1 MPEPVPPGVA
11 ALFLRKVTLENF
23 KVDLTSG
30 SFKLPKETVLKEIQ
44 DMGKI
49 SDFEPAKKQIEAN
62 LNDELLFII
71 DNEQKY
77 GEQFLL
83 YYSKEK
89 IEEYLNY
96 LQKQEEDRLQQIFE
110 AEEQERLRREAEI
123 ALQSIVFE
131 DRPLSPRPWITS
143 SDTELEIKQ
152 MQAHPLRDRIVLD
165 VYRPKSQMNKRCDFF
180 FRSAKESRVTEFRSL
195 KDSNFKRVMESDL
208 GIQAAPI
215 TKESVGQ
222 TTWFQPV
229 NSVVQYEAVSDN
241 NTDVILQEDREELAR
256 FLELATTRVELA
268 LQQNESVDIFHET
281 FRTLLGDDVLDGSIA
296 ENELKETKNFA
307 DPTYSKAKALAAID
321 WVPKRQDMLA
331 VSAVRNLNYDKRST
345 LSGQSNL
352 SYILLWDFRQ
362 LVRPV
367 ILMETHSDVFVF
379 RFNPMNPGFVA
390 GGCMSGQ
397 VVLWDIGDR
406 LEQNRRRGSTS
417 NKLIKE
423 LSGMSEES
431 DDLHGAP
438 RHPVMVSNVDFSHNK
453 AVADLFWFPPNTQI
467 NHRGQLVGPEYLD
480 GKCYQ
485 FVTVA
490 GDGQL
495 MVWDIRYEDIFNDT
509 LKHIGRTKHVP
520 TEKSSSKDGGG
531 LKPVWAPIFK
541 VHLKRFEGVGEYS
554 LSKCCCSGSLKSSV
568 LAKSS
573 LLGDQRTHIIT
584 TTEEGDILFVDL
596 NIHALSNTTK
606 DEEDEDREEASDSVR
621 WSQLD
626 QSRPSVALQQSPFF
640 ADIVLTVGDWNF
652 HIWKIGH
659 SVPLFVSPLSDSY
672 LTAGCWSPTRPAV
685 LLVSCADG
693 CVLAWDFTDTSYK
706 PSIPLKATNHR
717 ITSMQ
722 YLIDDNRSR
731 QQLLAAGDETG
742 TLHIFE
748 IPRVLHRPLHNE
760 EAIMEKFLD
769 REMQRQMNRLDGG
782 IHEGLNRLAAL
793 SFSVDNQQAVVNVI
807 AEASAREEARKMAEM
822 AVKREE
828 DEFLK
833 MEQTF
838 ITDLG
843 LNEGDL
849 PTWMSGPPTN

>member
-1 MPEPVPPGVA
+1 MPESAPSGIAP
-11 ALFLRKVTLENF
+11 LFLRKVTLENF
-23 KVDLTSG
+23 KVDLSKE
-30 SFKLPKETVLKEIQ
+30 SFELPKTSVLKEIQ

-49 SDFEPAKKQIEAN
+49 SDFEPAKKQIESN
-62 LNDELLFII
+62 PSDELLFII
-71 DNEQKY
+71 DNDQRY

-83 YYSKEK
+83 YYSKERIDEFHHNLQMK
-89 IEEYLNY
+89 EER
-96 LQKQEEDRLQQIFE
+96 RLQEIAQAEEEERFRKE
-110 AEEQERLRREAEI
+110 AEL
-123 ALQSIVFE
+123 ALQNIVYE
-131 DRPLSPRPWITS
+131 DKPISPRPWVTS
-143 SDTELEIKQ
+143 TDTDAEIKQ
-152 MQAHPLRDRIVLD
+152 MQSHPLRDRIVVD
-165 VYRPKSQMNKRCDFF
+165 VYRPKSQMNKPCEFF
-180 FRSAKESRVTEFRSL
+180 FRSAKESKVTEFRSV
-195 KDSNFKRVMESDL
+195 KDSNFKRIMESDIGL
-208 GIQAAPI
+208 QAAPM
-215 TKESVGQ
+215 TRESAGQ
-222 TTWFQPV
+222 TTWYQPV
-229 NSVVQYEAVSDN
+229 NGVVQYEAVSVANVDS
-241 NTDVILQEDREELAR
+241 VLVEDREELAR
-256 FLELATTRVELA
+256 FLEQATTRVELV

-281 FRTLLGDDVLDGSIA
+281 FRTMLGDDILDGSVA
-296 ENELKETKNFA
+296 ENELKEIKNFA
-307 DPTYSKAKALAAID
+307 DPSYSKAKALAAID

-345 LSGQSNL
+345 VSGQSNL

-367 ILMETHSDVFVF
+367 ILMETHSEVFAF
-379 RFNPMNPGFVA
+379 RFNPVNPGFVA

-417 NKLIKE
+417 NKMAKE
-423 LSGMSEES
+423 PSSMAEEA

-467 NHRGQLVGPEYLD
+467 NYRGQLVSQEHLD

-485 FVTVA
+485 FMTVA

-495 MVWDIRYEDIFNDT
+495 MVWDIRYEEIFNDT

-531 LKPVWAPIFK
+531 VKPVWAPIFK

-554 LSKCCCSGSLKSSV
+554 LCKCCCSGSLKSSV

-573 LLGDQRTHIIT
+573 MAGDNRTHIIT
-584 TTEEGDILFVDL
+584 TTEEGDLLFVDL
-596 NIHALSNTTK
+596 NVHALSNTTK
-606 DEEDEDREEASDSVR
+606 DEEDDDRDEASDYVR

-685 LLVSCADG
+685 LLVACADG

-722 YLIDDNRSR
+722 YLLDDNRNR

-748 IPRVLHRPLHNE
+748 IPRVLQRPLHNE
-760 EAIMEKFLD
+760 EAIMDKFLD
-769 REMQRQMNRLDGG
+769 REMQRQMNRLDGDVHEG
-782 IHEGLNRLAAL
+782 IHRLNTS
-793 SFSVDNQQAVVNVI
+793 SFSVDNQQAVVSVI
-807 AEASAREEARKMAEM
+807 AEASAREEARKMAEV
-822 AVKREE
+822 AVKKEE
-828 DEFLK
+828 DEFLR

-838 ITDLG
+838 VTDLG
-843 LNEGDL
+843 LNDGDL
-849 PTWMSGPPTN
+849 PSWMSGLPSN